1 MEKTILEKKRLSIE
15 VFPAWNSYAISMMSV
30 LEHCGM
36 WNKEDTFQK
45 FLSVTGIA
53 SEFCVDAT
61 CSSLPVTDYDW
72 MEDHACFME
81 RIGVRTK
88 KYYAAPGTEEY
99 SAVQE
104 EAVAAIKEG
113 IEAGRACVTWGIDT
127 GEFGVI
133 YGYDDEDKVFFPKGI
148 GSQNTNTSMPV
159 LYSNLG
165 KTFEWAPVLYCEIPE
180 TVREVD
186 WNQAYTEALR
196 LYVEGM
202 EAVHE
207 NGCAYGLAAY
217 DAMSEAVK
225 ADRLDSFGFKYCI
238 GIYYER
244 KEAILLYLEEMQKEQ
259 PSEALAQL
267 IEAFRT
273 TVDLYRKL
281 MFDILGGGTEGWN
294 SLFEPVNKE
303 CYPES
308 VKIMQELK
316 ASEERNVE
324 LAKCVIEKII

>member
-1 MEKTILEKKRLSIE
+1 MAKKKLDIE
-15 VFPAWNSYAISMMSV
+15 VFSAWNTYAISMMSV

-53 SEFCVDAT
+53 SRFCVDAN

-88 KYYAAPGTEEY
+88 KYYAAPGAEEY

-104 EAVAAIKEG
+104 EAVVAIKEG

-148 GSQNTNTSMPV
+148 GSRNTNTSMPI

-180 TVREVD
+180 ALREID
-186 WNQAYTEALR
+186 WDQAYEDTLR
-196 LYVEGM
+196 LYVQGM
-202 EAVHE
+202 EAARE
-207 NGCAYGLAAY
+207 NGRMYGLAAY
-217 DAMSEAVK
+217 DTMMEAVQK
-225 ADRLDSFGFKYCI
+225 DKLDAFGFKYCI
-238 GIYYER
+238 GIFYER
-244 KEAILLYLEEMQKEQ
+244 KEALLLYLEEQQKERT
-259 PSEALAQL
+259 SETLIQL
-267 IEAFRT
+267 VEAFRM
-273 TVDLYRKL
+273 TVALYREL
-281 MFDILGGGTEGWN
+281 MFEILGGGTEGWN
-294 SLFEPVNKE
+294 TLFEPVDKQ
-303 CYPES
+303 CYP
-308 VKIMQELK
+308 KIMKALGELK
-316 ASEERNVE
+316 ESEERNIE
-324 LAKCVIEKII
+324 LVKSMMGEMA

>member
-1 MEKTILEKKRLSIE
+1 MAKKSLDIE
-15 VFPAWNSYAISMMSV
+15 VFSAWNTYAISMMSV

-36 WNKEDTFQK
+36 WNKEYTFQR

-53 SEFCVDAT
+53 ARFCVDAN

-88 KYYAAPGTEEY
+88 KYYAAPGAEEY
-99 SAVQE
+99 SMVQA
-104 EAVAAIKEG
+104 EAVTAIKEG

-148 GSQNTNTSMPV
+148 GSRNTNTSMPI

-180 TVREVD
+180 AAREVD
-186 WNQAYTEALR
+186 WNQAYEEALC
-196 LYVEGM
+196 LYVQGM
-202 EAVHE
+202 ESVRK
-207 NGCAYGLAAY
+207 NGRAYGLAAY
-217 DAMSEAVK
+217 DAMIAAVEE
-225 ADRLDSFGFKYCI
+225 DGLDSFGFKYCI
-238 GIYYER
+238 GIFYER
-244 KEAILLYLEEMQKEQ
+244 KDALLLYLEEMQKEQ
-259 PSEALAQL
+259 PSEALTQL

-281 MFDILGGGTEGWN
+281 MFDTLGGGTEGWN
-294 SLFEPVNKE
+294 NLFEPVNKE
-303 CYPES
+303 CYPEMI
-308 VKIMQELK
+308 KIMQELK
-316 ASEERNVE
+316 ASEEKNVE
-324 LAKCVIEKII
+324 LAEEYLERMTI

>member
-1 MEKTILEKKRLSIE
+1 MAKKKLDIE
-15 VFPAWNSYAISMMSV
+15 VFSAWNTYAISMMSV

-53 SEFCVDAT
+53 SRFCVDAN

-72 MEDHACFME
+72 MEDHTCFME

-88 KYYAAPGTEEY
+88 KYYAAPGAEEY

-104 EAVAAIKEG
+104 EAVVAIKEG

-133 YGYDDEDKVFFPKGI
+133 YGYDDEDKVFFSKGI
-148 GSQNTNTSMPV
+148 GSQNTNTSMPI

-180 TVREVD
+180 KVHEVD
-186 WNQAYTEALR
+186 WNRAYAEVLR
-196 LYVEGM
+196 LYIEGM
-202 EAVHE
+202 QTSCDDSGRTYGFGVYDVIADAVRE
-207 NGCAYGLAAY
+207 
-217 DAMSEAVK
+217 
-225 ADRLDSFGFKYCI
+225 DRLDSFGFKYCI
-238 GIYYER
+238 GIFYER
-244 KEAILLYLEEMQKEQ
+244 KDALLLYLEEIQKEQ
-259 PSEALAQL
+259 PSEALARL

-273 TVDLYRKL
+273 TVGLYRKL
-281 MFDILGGGTEGWN
+281 MFDTLGGGTEGWN
-294 SLFEPVNKE
+294 SLFEPIDKQ
-303 CYPES
+303 CYPEVTKALEAS
-308 VKIMQELK
+308 K
-316 ASEERNVE
+316 ASEEQICELIKCKMSENV
-324 LAKCVIEKII
+324 

>member
-1 MEKTILEKKRLSIE
+1 MAKKKLDIE
-15 VFPAWNSYAISMMSV
+15 VFSAWNTYAISMMSV

-53 SEFCVDAT
+53 SGFCVDEN

-88 KYYAAPGTEEY
+88 KYYAAPGAEEY

-104 EAVAAIKEG
+104 EAVVAIKEG

-148 GSQNTNTSMPV
+148 GSRNTNTSMPI

-180 TVREVD
+180 ALREID
-186 WNQAYTEALR
+186 WDQAYEDTLR
-196 LYVEGM
+196 LYVQGM
-202 EAVHE
+202 EAARE
-207 NGCAYGLAAY
+207 NGRMYGLAAY
-217 DAMSEAVK
+217 DTMMEAVQK
-225 ADRLDSFGFKYCI
+225 DKMDAFGFKYCI
-238 GIYYER
+238 GIFYER
-244 KEAILLYLEEMQKEQ
+244 KEALLLYLEEQQKERT
-259 PSEALAQL
+259 SETLIQL
-267 IEAFRT
+267 VEAFRM
-273 TVDLYRKL
+273 TVALYREL
-281 MFDILGGGTEGWN
+281 MFEILGGGTEGWN
-294 SLFEPVNKE
+294 TLFEPVDKQ
-303 CYPES
+303 CYPE
-308 VKIMQELK
+308 IMKVLGELK
-316 ASEERNVE
+316 ESEERNIE
-324 LAKCVIEKII
+324 LVKSMMGEMA